1 MATDPCSTVFWFTDL
16 SINGPSTTISS
27 TTVCSIT
34 FCWPKNWT
42 SDLQYVSDKTYV
54 QRSLQLCYSAAKIL
68 TRWKLRWDEIFFFF
82 SCILFVGVIY
92 FIYLFSGFNFKS
104 TDFEKN
110 VTGIFT
116 LNRKQLLFMSKVI
129 HCHQL
134 KLVYKVFPK
143 ISFFTIRMV
152 RVFINV
158 WLKVVVLLLNFSWS

>member
-82 SCILFVGVIY
+82 FIY
-92 FIYLFSGFNFKS
+92 FICRSYLFHLFVFRIQFQKCWLWKECHWYFYTQSKTIAFYVKVNPLSS
-104 TDFEKN
+104 TE
-110 VTGIFT
+110 TGVQSFPQKI
-116 LNRKQLLFMSKVI
+116 LFY
-129 HCHQL
+129 HQDG
-134 KLVYKVFPK
+134 
-143 ISFFTIRMV
+143 
-152 RVFINV
+152 
-158 WLKVVVLLLNFSWS
+158 